1 MDPRAEIDALLRFE
15 GRGPGSDAER
25 RAAGHLVGRLRELGR
40 EAEAEPTSVWP
51 NYGLTHLI
59 HALVAIA
66 GSLLS
71 VAVPA
76 AGVALLLL
84 AAVSTLGDL
93 TGTLFLA
100 RRLTGRRASQNVVST
115 EAGDKP
121 GKLVLVAHYD
131 AGRAGSIF
139 SPRAVERR
147 AALGKRIRRPIA
159 LGALFFWT
167 IVVVLLCAV
176 ARLLGVESTPLTV
189 VQFVPT
195 VLLVLSLPLLADI
208 QLSPVV
214 PGAVDNASGVATAL
228 RLAERFG
235 GRLEH
240 LDLWVLLPGAEEG
253 MALGMRAWI
262 KAHRS
267 ELPPERTIFL
277 NLDKVGTGTVRYAT
291 KEGFVFTYPFH
302 PRLIELCEEIAGED
316 EDERHFGA
324 KPVVSRLT
332 SDAHPA
338 RTRGYPATTISCL
351 NALDY
356 VPGYHQPTDTADRVE
371 PEALE
376 RAFGFCSLLI
386 ERIDERIGP
395 DLEREESTTALSEEE

>member
-1 MDPRAEIDALLRFE
+1 MDPRAEIDALVRFE
-15 GRGPGSDAER
+15 GRGPGTDAER
-25 RAAGHLVGRLRELGR
+25 RAAEHLVNRLRELGR
-40 EAEAEPTSVWP
+40 DAETEPTGVWP
-51 NYGLTHLI
+51 NYALTHLI

-66 GSLLS
+66 GSVLS
-71 VAVPA
+71 VGVPA

-100 RRLTGRRASQNVVST
+100 RRLTGRRASQNVVSP
-115 EAGDKP
+115 EDGKKAGT
-121 GKLVLVAHYD
+121 LVLVAHYD

-139 SPRAVERR
+139 SPKAAERR
-147 AALGKRIRRPIA
+147 AAFGKRIRRPIA
-159 LGALFFWT
+159 LGAVFFWS
-167 IVVVLLCAV
+167 IVLVLLCAA
-176 ARLLGVESTPLTV
+176 ARLLGVESMPLTV

-195 VLLVLSLPLLADI
+195 VLLILSVPLLADI

-235 GRLEH
+235 ERLEH
-240 LDLWVLLPGAEEG
+240 LDVWVVLPGAEEG

-267 ELPPERTIFL
+267 ELAPERTIFL

-302 PRLIELCEEIAGED
+302 PRLIELCEEIAEEDGE
-316 EDERHFGA
+316 EARFGA
-324 KPVVSRLT
+324 KPVVSRQT

-356 VPGYHQPTDTADRVE
+356 VPNYHQPTDIAERVE
-371 PEALE
+371 PDALE
-376 RAFGFCSLLI
+376 RAFGFCSVLI
-386 ERIDERIGP
+386 ERIDARIGP
-395 DLEREESTTALSEEE
+395 DLERDASETALTEDG